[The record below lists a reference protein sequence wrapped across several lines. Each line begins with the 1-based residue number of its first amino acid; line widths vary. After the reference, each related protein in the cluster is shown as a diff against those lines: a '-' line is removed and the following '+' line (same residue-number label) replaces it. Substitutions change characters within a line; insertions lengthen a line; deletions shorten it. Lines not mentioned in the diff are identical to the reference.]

1 MNAGCDLLWTP
12 SAERI
17 KQARITAF
25 TEKLRNKYLQR
36 FPDYRS
42 LWRWSIANKEMFW
55 RELWDFCGIV
65 GVQGGRALVDGH
77 LMPAAQWFPDA
88 QLNFAENLLKK
99 RGADDAL
106 VFWNEQGDRRRLSF
120 DQLHDSVARVQS
132 ALRERGVAS
141 GDRVASILPNIPEA
155 AIAMLG
161 ATSLGAVWSSSSPD
175 FGVQGVLDR
184 FTQIEPK
191 VLFAVNGY
199 FYNGKAVDT
208 REKVFKIAELLP
220 SVELVVWVEYVGS
233 FSCSTAEG
241 GGDGDAPAAAV
252 DTEGASRNVPD
263 SAPQSARAPVAASAL
278 REKVPAHILWN
289 TLIATPPTGLT
300 FERFPF
306 NHPLVIVYSSGTTG
320 PPKCMIHGVGGTL
333 LQHVKEHVLHSDVHD
348 GDRVF
353 YFSTTGW
360 VMWNWLIS
368 GLAAGATCLLYD
380 GSPFADGGR
389 ILWDYAETE
398 RCTLFG
404 TSAKYIDALKKTNVV
419 PRSTHQLLALRSLL
433 STGSP
438 LLPESFDYVY
448 QCVKSDLHLASISG
462 GTDIMA
468 CFALGNPTLPV
479 YRGELQCLGLG
490 MATDVFDDNGQ
501 SLRGEMGELVCT
513 QTFPS
518 LPLYFMNDDDGS
530 RYRASYFERF
540 PGLWCHGDWCQIT
553 ENEGMVVVGRS
564 DATLNPGGVRIGTAE
579 IYRQVET
586 LDEVIESIVIG
597 QNFQGDAR
605 IVLFVKLA
613 DGITLDDALTAK
625 IKQRIRDHTTPRH
638 VPAKVLQVPDI
649 PRTKSNKIVE
659 LAVRDVVHGRNV
671 KAVEA
676 LANPG
681 ALEFF
686 RNRVELIT

>member
-1 MNAGCDLLWTP
+1 MIEPLWSP
-12 SAERI
+12 SPERI
-17 KQARITAF
+17 ASARITAF
-25 TEKLRNKYLQR
+25 TNLLREKYSQR
-36 FPDYRS
+36 FPDYWS
-42 LWRWSIANKEMFW
+42 LWRWSIANKEVFW

-65 GVQGGRALVDGH
+65 GDKGARTLVDGH
-77 LMPAAQWFPDA
+77 LMPGAQWFPDA

-99 RGADDAL
+99 RGAEDAL

-120 DQLHDSVARVQS
+120 DELHDAVARVQH
-132 ALRERGVAS
+132 ALRERGVAA

-184 FTQIEPK
+184 FTQIAPK

-199 FYNGKAVDT
+199 CYNGKLVDT
-208 REKVFKIAELLP
+208 RDKVMEIAARLP
-220 SVELVVWVEYVGS
+220 SVELVVWVEYVAG
-233 FSCSTAEG
+233 F
-241 GGDGDAPAAAV
+241 
-252 DTEGASRNVPD
+252 
-263 SAPQSARAPVAASAL
+263 PVALVPPRTHASGTSAGNATSRGDTAPTL
-278 REKVPAHILWN
+278 EIVWSHFIADAAREISFP
-289 TLIATPPTGLT
+289 
-300 FERFPF
+300 RFPF
-306 NHPLVIVYSSGTTG
+306 NHPLLIVYSSGTTG
-320 PPKCMIHGVGGTL
+320 LPKCMVHGAGGTL
-333 LQHVKEHVLHSDVHD
+333 LQHAKEYALHSDVHD

-353 YFSTTGW
+353 YFATTGW

-368 GLAAGATCLLYD
+368 GLASGATCLLYD
-380 GSPFADGGR
+380 GSPFADSGR
-389 ILWDYAETE
+389 ILWDFAETE
-398 RCTLFG
+398 QCTLFG
-404 TSAKYIDALKKTNVV
+404 TSAKYIDALKKANIA
-419 PRSTHQLLALRSLL
+419 PRHTHQLPALRAVL

-438 LLPESFDYVY
+438 LLPESFDYVF
-448 QCVKSDLHLASISG
+448 QCIKSDVHLASISG

-501 SLRGEMGELVCT
+501 SLRGAMGELVCT

-518 LPLYFMNDDDGS
+518 LPLHFINDDDGS
-530 RYRASYFERF
+530 RYLASYFERF
-540 PGLWCHGDWCQIT
+540 PGVWCHGDWCQIT
-553 ENEGMVVVGRS
+553 ETDGMIIVGRS

-605 IVLFVKLA
+605 VVLFVKLA
-613 DGITLDDALTAK
+613 DGIALDGALIDK
-625 IKQRIRDHTTPRH
+625 IKQRIRDNTTPRH
-638 VPAKVLQVPDI
+638 VPAKVVQVPDI

-659 LAVRDVVHGRNV
+659 LAVRDVVHGRAV
-671 KAVEA
+671 KNIEA
-676 LANPG
+676 LANPE
-681 ALEFF
+681 ALEYF
-686 RNRVELIT
+686 RNRPELAS